1 MADITH
7 NVDNNR
13 FKTCLNRF
21 LGHCSNCSR
30 DYNENHHPNNL
41 DCPNYVPLDLLIA
54 EVERGGGGQG
64 GRDKS

>member
-7 NVDNNR
+7 NVDNNL

-21 LGHCSNCSR
+21 LGRCSNCSR

-41 DCPNYVPLDLLIA
+41 DCPNYVPLELLVAKVKERKVLSDIN
-54 EVERGGGGQG
+54 VE
-64 GRDKS
+64 